1 MEEEL
6 KKKQLE
12 EIELRI
18 NLDKRQAEI
27 FKLQEV
33 YLKRQLEL
41 LEKQFE
47 LTDKQL
53 ELNDLAIESQK
64 NNPLMQLGEKM
75 RAEQEKRKR
84 QPPPDGMII

>member
-1 MEEEL
+1 MEKEL

-18 NLDKRQAEI
+18 QLDKKQAEI
-27 FKLQEV
+27 FDLQEV

-41 LEKQFE
+41 LEKQFV
-47 LTDKQL
+47 LTEKQM
-53 ELNDLAIESQK
+53 ELNNLAIESQK
-64 NNPLMQLGEKM
+64 NNPLMQLSEKM
-75 RAEQEKRKR
+75 REEQEKRDR